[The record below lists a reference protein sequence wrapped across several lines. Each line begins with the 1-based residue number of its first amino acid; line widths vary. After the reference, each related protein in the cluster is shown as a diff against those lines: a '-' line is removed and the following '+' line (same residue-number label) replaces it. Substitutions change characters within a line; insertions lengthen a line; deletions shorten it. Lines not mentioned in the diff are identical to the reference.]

1 MLREDDDSIQ
11 LSLISL
17 SRLLKRRL
25 AGSGG
30 NAGEGNPDT
39 NRAGGSDTGE
49 GDPEAGHAEG
59 SGSND
64 RAGLEAGHTEGS
76 GGDADEAGPEATHDG
91 DDAQSVAR
99 KVASD
104 VEEMKSWPY

>member
-1 MLREDDDSIQ
+1 MRAAATQAKEI
-11 LSLISL
+11 
-17 SRLLKRRL
+17 RRP
-25 AGSGG
+25 A
-30 NAGEGNPDT
+30 AQK
-39 NRAGGSDTGE
+39 
-49 GDPEAGHAEG
+49 G

-64 RAGLEAGHTEGS
+64 RAGLEAGHAEGS
-76 GGDADEAGPEATHDG
+76 GGDADKAGPEATHDG